1 MSKFRLVMDDGH
13 VLTFSQDYSE
23 RMGGLADNGEPL
35 NAYKGRFYSF
45 IEELLPSGGTRFVR
59 GDYMRYLMWDQAHGI
74 DHSKELG
81 KFFGC

>member
-23 RMGGLADNGEPL
+23 RMSGLADNGESL
-35 NAYKGRFYSF
+35 NAYKGRLYSF
-45 IEELLPSGGTRFVR
+45 IEELFPNGGTRFVR
-59 GDYMRYLMWDQAHGI
+59 GDYVRHLMWDQVHGV
-74 DHSKELG
+74 DHSKELD